1 MSERWAPA
9 SILDVVD
16 AAAIPAALV
25 VATFLA
31 ASPWLRAFAVP
42 GTTVLLVLAA
52 IGSVSIPVLAIR
64 VWRQPPAV
72 SYAASALGL
81 VVLLLGAAGLHPGA
95 LWHGLLDGP
104 NRLLT
109 ETLPLTGSR
118 AGLAAPLVL
127 TWFCGTAA
135 AELVTRSKGWPSGIA
150 AAGLALPVACFV
162 LAYAVTAPRP
172 GRDLIAAALLLF
184 GLGLVAVAR
193 NVAALAA
200 APQAVVGTSVADE
213 ARPSMWRPGAS
224 GAAVALLI
232 AVTLALVVPSLPSMS
247 RPPAALNRPAPLA
260 AAVIIDPVDALA
272 DLRDG
277 RATAPARPVLGVD
290 TDAPSNG
297 YLAMA
302 VLDAYDGATWTFDS
316 TFHPTG
322 GRVPAAPVGAAAAS
336 AGAGLATV
344 RQEVDQAAPLP
355 IPLLPALDRPLQVD
369 GVDVAADAA
378 TGMLL
383 PITSI
388 DRASYTVVS
397 RGPVATLATVL
408 PADGIGVAAGLPP
421 TTSSDLTLPAG
432 TSTAMATALRY
443 LATLTGRRP
452 APTVAF
458 LQAVMTSLHAH
469 DFRVDPSLPA
479 PPQKKRP
486 TSRSA
491 STTVPLTPGAT
502 TSSGTSLSQV
512 INAVTNE
519 HRGTPEQFATLYAMV
534 ARYLGVPARLVSG
547 FRLAPGS
554 DAGPVAAGA
563 HQVTNRQAWTWAEV
577 PVAGLGW
584 VVADPT
590 PDATIAVSAPPP
602 TPAQATATTLAPPQA
617 NAVPRNQAA
626 GHAVAK
632 PAAVKV
638 PHSHPVPWWLVA
650 LAVVAGGLLLAGL
663 LGPGLAGVR
672 RVLRRRA
679 RYGADPSHLAVGAWL
694 ELLDGLQQAGMATGP
709 SATSGEVA
717 TEAGLHFGPDVTES
731 VHQVGA
737 VADRAVCS
745 PLSPPDEEAAQ
756 ARLGR
761 ATVAAPDGASRPGSP
776 PARPGA
782 PGRRRGSTP
791 ALYRPAAGRP
801 APDPVRVGSASWFD
815 ARTGRR
821 IRPSCPVIA
830 TWRRSAAGP
839 SPPCTAPPRKTPAG
853 TSPSRSSRSTPS
865 IRT

>member
-1 MSERWAPA
+1 
-9 SILDVVD
+9 
-16 AAAIPAALV
+16 
-25 VATFLA
+25 
-31 ASPWLRAFAVP
+31 
-42 GTTVLLVLAA
+42 
-52 IGSVSIPVLAIR
+52 
-64 VWRQPPAV
+64 
-72 SYAASALGL
+72 
-81 VVLLLGAAGLHPGA
+81 
-95 LWHGLLDGP
+95 
-104 NRLLT
+104 
-109 ETLPLTGSR
+109 
-118 AGLAAPLVL
+118 
-127 TWFCGTAA
+127 
-135 AELVTRSKGWPSGIA
+135 
-150 AAGLALPVACFV
+150 
-162 LAYAVTAPRP
+162 
-172 GRDLIAAALLLF
+172 
-184 GLGLVAVAR
+184 
-193 NVAALAA
+193 
-200 APQAVVGTSVADE
+200 
-213 ARPSMWRPGAS
+213 
-224 GAAVALLI
+224 
-232 AVTLALVVPSLPSMS
+232 
-247 RPPAALNRPAPLA
+247 
-260 AAVIIDPVDALA
+260 
-272 DLRDG
+272 
-277 RATAPARPVLGVD
+277 
-290 TDAPSNG
+290 
-297 YLAMA
+297 
-302 VLDAYDGATWTFDS
+302 
-316 TFHPTG
+316 
-322 GRVPAAPVGAAAAS
+322 
-336 AGAGLATV
+336 
-344 RQEVDQAAPLP
+344 
-355 IPLLPALDRPLQVD
+355 
-369 GVDVAADAA
+369 
-378 TGMLL
+378 
-383 PITSI
+383 
-388 DRASYTVVS
+388 
-397 RGPVATLATVL
+397 
-408 PADGIGVAAGLPP
+408 
-421 TTSSDLTLPAG
+421 
-432 TSTAMATALRY
+432 
-443 LATLTGRRP
+443 
-452 APTVAF
+452 
-458 LQAVMTSLHAH
+458 MTSLHAH

-745 PLSPPDEEAAQ
+745 PRRPPTRRPPRAPGPRNGRC
-756 ARLGR
+756 ARR
-761 ATVAAPDGASRPGSP
+761 CVAAWIAAS
-776 PARPGA
+776 A
-782 PGRRRGSTP
+782 PR
-791 ALYRPAAGRP
+791 ALLVVGVAPRLPSHRPAAGRP